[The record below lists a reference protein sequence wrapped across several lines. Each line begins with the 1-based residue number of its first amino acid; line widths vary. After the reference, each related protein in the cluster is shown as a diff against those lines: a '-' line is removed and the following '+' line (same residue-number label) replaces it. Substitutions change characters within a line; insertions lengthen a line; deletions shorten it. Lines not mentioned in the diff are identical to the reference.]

1 MCYAYMASCFSQVRA
16 RSRYFLIETED
27 SNAPGGHDGPVGPGG
42 PDGPVGHHDGPGGRI
57 NRQSTG
63 NNLNITSGEEIFPKY
78 HSKIYLQIP

>member
-27 SNAPGGHDGPVGPGG
+27 SNDPGG
-42 PDGPVGHHDGPGGRI
+42 PEDPVGHHDGPGGRI